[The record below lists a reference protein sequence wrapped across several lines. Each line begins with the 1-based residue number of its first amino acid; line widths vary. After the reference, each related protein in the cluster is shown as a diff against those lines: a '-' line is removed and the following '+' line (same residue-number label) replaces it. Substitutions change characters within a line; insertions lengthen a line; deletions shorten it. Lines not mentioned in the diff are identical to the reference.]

1 MTDPDQTIDSIQLS
15 ETTKA
20 LIESRHIPPRKESP
34 LVGEEF
40 KVSETVSFFGFAYE
54 RIRNAIEFQE
64 EHLIRRMAIRR
75 ILNRRFML
83 NPSGKDEGQNVAREL
98 LWGRYVPAQ
107 SLSQED
113 LQTFQQ
119 IIDAYVLF
127 LTHIKETHTITNSG
141 ALQDTILD
149 LMACEIEEEL
159 SKEQTAKRAAELY
172 FFYQTLVRKI
182 DIKDSSDELTNA
194 YFYVATEKALGKN
207 DRTSIMYHLFLL
219 RYDAL
224 HRQSSEQI
232 KTIATQFH
240 TFLADSQTILDN
252 PYDDKLTKFALK
264 QTAPFRILYELL
276 ERHHD
281 NAESL
286 LTQPEALEKALE
298 EICNDKYAQTRTRLR
313 NAATRSITY
322 IFLTKMIFVLLLE
335 IPLTHLLYDELE
347 LFPIAVNT
355 LLPPM
360 IMGVIV
366 SAISSP
372 SSSNT
377 QRIFKRIVDIINEN
391 DSFETHKTVITQ
403 GTVSKRPVLLLAF
416 SLLYLIIF
424 MLVFIAL
431 YVFLDLIGFNMV
443 SKSIFV
449 FFLTVVTFFAYRIR
463 QTSKEYVLEM
473 ENNVLISSVTFMF
486 LPILYV
492 GKILS
497 NQVSKINLFIIFFD
511 YLIEA
516 PYKFIIDIFD
526 EWTRFIKAR
535 KEDIV

>member
-1 MTDPDQTIDSIQLS
+1 MTDPDKPLESIQLS
-15 ETTKA
+15 DNTRA
-20 LIESRHIPPRKESP
+20 LIESRHIPTKKESP
-34 LVGEEF
+34 LIGEEF

-75 ILNRRFML
+75 ILNRRLTL

-113 LQTFQQ
+113 LGQFQK
-119 IIDAYVLF
+119 IIDAYISF
-127 LTHIKETHTITNSG
+127 LSHIKKTHTITNAG
-141 ALQDTILD
+141 ALQDTVLD

-159 SKEQTAKRAAELY
+159 NKEQTAKRSAELY
-172 FFYQTLVRKI
+172 FFYQTLVRQI
-182 DIKDSSDELTNA
+182 DIKGSSDDLTNA

-224 HRQSSEQI
+224 HRHTPDDI
-232 KTIATQFH
+232 LAIASHFH
-240 TFLADSQTILDN
+240 TFLADSQAILDN
-252 PYDDKLTKFALK
+252 PYDDKLTKFAQK
-264 QTAPFRILYELL
+264 QTAPFRILYALL
-276 ERHHD
+276 EKHHGSE
-281 NAESL
+281 ESL
-286 LTQPEALEKALE
+286 LTHPDALEKALE
-298 EICNDKYAQTRTRLR
+298 EMCNDKYAQTRLRLR

-335 IPLTHLLYDELE
+335 IPLTHLMYDELE

-377 QRIFKRIVDIINEN
+377 KRIYKRVVDIINADEG
-391 DSFETHKTVITQ
+391 FETHKTVITQ
-403 GTVSKRPVLLLAF
+403 GTVTKRPLLLLAF
-416 SLLYLIIF
+416 SLLYLVIF
-424 MLVFIAL
+424 LLVFIAL
-431 YVFLDLIGFNMV
+431 YIFLDVIGFNIV
-443 SKSIFV
+443 SKTIFV

-473 ENNVLISSVTFMF
+473 ENNLILSSVTFMF

-497 NQVSKINLFIIFFD
+497 NQVSKINVFIIFFD

-516 PYKFIIDIFD
+516 PYKFLIDIFD